1 MAGMNAAAPSPDRFQ
16 PRPAEGYAG
25 DVTPE
30 LAFRWW
36 QQGEAVLV
44 DVRTD
49 AERDWVGFIP
59 GAINIEWKHWP
70 GMLVRPDFDE
80 DLRARVPSDRKV
92 VMLCRSG
99 VRSVASSRRATELGY
114 EAYNILEGFQGDP
127 DGQGHRDTVGGWRV
141 RGLPWRQG

>member
-1 MAGMNAAAPSPDRFQ
+1 MNAAAPSSDPLQ

-30 LAFRWW
+30 LAFQWW
-36 QQGEAVLV
+36 QSGEAVLV
-44 DVRTD
+44 DIRTD
-49 AERDWVGFIP
+49 AERDWVGFVP

-70 GMLVRPDFDE
+70 GMQVRAEFDE
-80 DLRARVPSDRKV
+80 DLRAAVPPGTRL

-127 DGQGHRDTVGGWRV
+127 DPQGHRDTVGGWRR

>member
-1 MAGMNAAAPSPDRFQ
+1 MSAAPLPSSPDRDA
-16 PRPAEGYAG
+16 PRPAQGYAG

-30 LAFRWW
+30 LACRWW
-36 QQGEAVLV
+36 QAGDAVLV
-44 DVRTD
+44 DIRTD

-59 GAINIEWKHWP
+59 GAVNIEWKHWP
-70 GMLVRPDFDE
+70 GMQVRAEFDE
-80 DLRARVPSDRKV
+80 DLRAKVPAGSKL

-99 VRSVASSRRATELGY
+99 IRSVASSKRATELGY

-127 DGQGHRDTVGGWRV
+127 DAQGHRDTVGGWRL

>member
-1 MAGMNAAAPSPDRFQ
+1 MNPAAPPQDPDQ

-30 LAFRWW
+30 LACRWW
-36 QQGEAVLV
+36 QTGKAVLV
-44 DVRTD
+44 DIRTD

-59 GAINIEWKHWP
+59 GAIALEWKHWP
-70 GMLVRPDFDE
+70 GMQVSASFDE
-80 DLRARVPSDRKV
+80 ELRAKVPPGSRV

-99 VRSVASSRRATELGY
+99 VRSIASSRRATELGY

-127 DGQGHRDTVGGWRV
+127 DEQGHRDSRGGWRL

>member
-1 MAGMNAAAPSPDRFQ
+1 MSAAPSPSSPDA
-16 PRPAEGYAG
+16 PRPAQGYAG

-30 LAFRWW
+30 LACRWW
-36 QQGEAVLV
+36 QSGEAVLV
-44 DVRTD
+44 DIRTD

-59 GAINIEWKHWP
+59 GAVNIEWKHWP
-70 GMLVRPDFDE
+70 GMQVRADFDE
-80 DLRARVPSDRKV
+80 ELRAKVPGGSKL

-99 VRSVASSRRATELGY
+99 IRSVASSKRATELGY

-127 DGQGHRDTVGGWRV
+127 DPQGHRDTVGGWRV

>member
-1 MAGMNAAAPSPDRFQ
+1 MSAAPIPSSPDRDA
-16 PRPAEGYAG
+16 PRPAQGYAG

-30 LAFRWW
+30 LACRWW
-36 QQGEAVLV
+36 QAGVAVLV
-44 DVRTD
+44 DIRTD

-59 GAINIEWKHWP
+59 GAVNIEWKHWP
-70 GMLVRPDFDE
+70 GMQVRAEFDE
-80 DLRARVPSDRKV
+80 DLRAKVPAGSRL

-99 VRSVASSRRATELGY
+99 IRSVASSKRATELGY

-127 DGQGHRDTVGGWRV
+127 DPQGHRDTVGGWRV